1 MRLLKTTVH
10 PEVNINSKT
19 IIKRKAARAI
29 VIKNNNILL
38 LYTARYH
45 DYTLPG
51 GGINEGESEI
61 EGLTRE
67 LIEETGAQNIN
78 NIQPFGLYEE
88 YRPWYKDNADVMY
101 MLSYCYVCDIDDK
114 LLTPSFEAH
123 EVQNG
128 MTPVWKNI
136 YQAIAHNEQTIANS
150 DKKGLSIE
158 RETFLLKL
166 IMKELIE
173 SKKTA

>member
-1 MRLLKTTVH
+1 MRLLKTAVH
-10 PEVNINSKT
+10 PDVNTTSTT
-19 IIKRKAARAI
+19 IIHRKAARAI
-29 VIKNNNILL
+29 VLKNDNILL

-51 GGINEGESEI
+51 GGIDEGESEV

-67 LIEETGAQNIN
+67 LIEETGAQYIN

-88 YRPWYKDNADVMY
+88 YRPWYKNNADVMH
-101 MLSYCYVCDIDDK
+101 MQSYCYVCDIADE
-114 LLTPSFEAH
+114 LLAPTFEAH
-123 EVQNG
+123 EIQNG

-136 YQAIAHNEQTIANS
+136 YQAIAHNEETIANS
-150 DKKGLSIE
+150 NKKGLSIE

-166 IMKELIE
+166 IVKELL
-173 SKKTA
+173 

>member
-1 MRLLKTTVH
+1 MRLLKTAVH
-10 PEVNINSKT
+10 PEVNTSSNT

-29 VIKNNNILL
+29 VLKGDNILL

-51 GGINEGESEI
+51 GGIDDGESQI

-78 NIQPFGLYEE
+78 NIQAFGLYEE

-101 MLSYCYVCDIDDK
+101 IQSYCYVCDIDDE
-114 LLTPSFEAH
+114 LLSPSLEAH

-166 IMKELIE
+166 IVKELYH
-173 SKKTA
+173 SV